1 MKVTVSKKKQFS
13 MKLGVQ
19 KMACSSLYSILVSE
33 NQQENG
39 HRLKVYRCMH
49 PGRQSLKI
57 SYSITPLCGADLKRE
72 VILYGSG
79 RSILKKS
86 NEWNFILT

>member
-1 MKVTVSKKKQFS
+1 
-13 MKLGVQ
+13 MKLGVH

-39 HRLKVYRCMH
+39 HRLKVYWCMH
-49 PGRQSLKI
+49 LGRQSLKI
-57 SYSITPLCGADLKRE
+57 SYSITYSPVRRRFEK
-72 VILYGSG
+72 GSH
-79 RSILKKS
+79 SLWLWAVNSQKS